1 MLGEAVAGGRL
12 WDHRDITR
20 LSEPSPCTQRS
31 DSTSSHIGCWGGP
44 SRCARAHKALSAC
57 ARAVWSASCERH
69 RRAFHVQQCGL
80 GRGEHAAGN
89 ALRTL
94 LHPASAA
101 DSRGRCSSSRHKSGA
116 PSPHLALISGTPDE
130 DGVSDR
136 CTSSRELMGNS
147 AHNGNYEKVKL
158 TQDSFLIY
166 IPKFHYG
173 KNRIWS

>member
-1 MLGEAVAGGRL
+1 MPGETVAGGRL

-31 DSTSSHIGCWGGP
+31 DSTSSHIGCWEGP

-94 LHPASAA
+94 LHPALARKMLIISP
-101 DSRGRCSSSRHKSGA
+101 KSGA

-158 TQDSFLIY
+158 ASRPGVPAVL
-166 IPKFHYG
+166 G
-173 KNRIWS
+173 RIVEWRS

>member
-1 MLGEAVAGGRL
+1 MAGGRL

-31 DSTSSHIGCWGGP
+31 DSTSSHIGCWEGP

-101 DSRGRCSSSRHKSGA
+101 DSRGRCSLAISRA
-116 PSPHLALISGTPDE
+116 PLHLISPQF
-130 DGVSDR
+130 R
-136 CTSSRELMGNS
+136 APLMKTRRWLDALHQGNLW
-147 AHNGNYEKVKL
+147 EI
-158 TQDSFLIY
+158 QLIMVTM
-166 IPKFHYG
+166 K
-173 KNRIWS
+173 K